1 MQKQGILP
9 LWFVDKADYSRIG
22 SGDVL
27 ETIGLEDLL
36 NGKERPHITIK
47 VTKRNG
53 ETFEIP
59 TRHTMSSDQL
69 KWLRAGSALNYI
81 RSKIQQQQA

>member
-1 MQKQGILP
+1 MLLQKQGILP
-9 LWFVDKADYSRIG
+9 LWFVDKADYARIG
-22 SGDVL
+22 AGDVV

-36 NGKERPHITIK
+36 NGKDRPTITIR

-59 TRHTMSSDQL
+59 TSHTMSADQL
-69 KWLRAGSALNYI
+69 KWLAAGSALNHI
-81 RSKIQQQQA
+81 RRAKLE